1 MRLVSEE
8 RAPAWGLS
16 SRCLCPDRDVV
27 LTACR
32 HTGSRWSG
40 SGGHQPG
47 SAAASGAA
55 RTPVISGCSAQV
67 GGELFPFPGV
77 HFRAVRPETDD
88 CGVFLVRSEGTPG
101 VLHVMVQKA
110 IPLWQAGP
118 GRQLWSET
126 LGCDT
131 LGFPISPVMACLN
144 PVLFS

>member
-1 MRLVSEE
+1 MGLVLPMPVPRQGCGSHSV
-8 RAPAWGLS
+8 PAHRQPLV
-16 SRCLCPDRDVV
+16 RI
-27 LTACR
+27 
-32 HTGSRWSG
+32 
-40 SGGHQPG
+40 GGHQPG

-55 RTPVISGCSAQV
+55 RAPVISGCSAQV

-131 LGFPISPVMACLN
+131 LGFPISP
-144 PVLFS
+144 